1 MCRLM
6 DLAIP
11 SVLREC
17 VFVYIDDLLVVSAD
31 FDTHLERLKLVAESL
46 RKANLTINVDKSK
59 FVMK

>member
-1 MCRLM
+1 M